1 MQANNMERK
10 CSYQSIYKCRS
21 EINKYLK
28 NNGITDFGNYRVYIK
43 DDELFFDYWGYFIEK
58 PTITIQNIPNIIYCQ
73 EMNQRILYFDLNMG
87 SIPQHSNINARGI
100 IGSNNVNHEK
110 IIGITGIDIEIT
122 NFGYRPERDQIL
134 GPKLRL
140 HHGLLRTNSEIGKG
154 DITITNFSG
163 LIRILIYYT
172 NS

>member
-1 MQANNMERK
+1 MGERK
-10 CSYQSIYKCRS
+10 CSYKDIQLYKT

-28 NNGITDFGNYRVYIK
+28 NNGVTDFGKYSVYIK
-43 DDELFFDYWGYFIEK
+43 EDQLFFSKWDYSIEK
-58 PTITIQNIPNIIYCQ
+58 PTIAAIQNIPNIIHYQ

-100 IGSNNVNHEK
+100 IGSDNVNHEK

-154 DITITNFSG
+154 DLTITNFSG
-163 LIRILIYYT
+163 RIRILIYYT